1 MDKDKLIGQV
11 MAFPAEKIA
20 DKIIK
25 RFDLDEQTKQQ
36 VDDALAYEQLEAREK
51 LAEIFADLALGNKM
65 KSSVHKDMADVASKA
80 AEQSRVGVQGKK
92 RNVGNTLRG
101 AFVHKGQGTRK
112 AG

>member
-1 MDKDKLIGQV
+1 MDQV

-20 DKIIK
+20 EKIK
-25 RFDLDEQTKQQ
+25 KKFNLDEATQQ
-36 VDDALAYEQLEAREK
+36 EVDAALAFQQLEAREK

-65 KSSVHKDMADVASKA
+65 KTSVHKDMAEVASLAK
-80 AEQSRVGVQGKK
+80 EQARIGAQGKK